1 MVNASPTLNSRML
14 EALLALFAL
23 RGIAKGAAIGG
34 ILVTCLAVYTLVA
47 DALAELTT
55 SIATLWATSDS
66 ITRLL
71 LLVLA
76 VYFVKKVFPYILL
89 LHRKGVI

>member
-1 MVNASPTLNSRML
+1 MVNSPTLNSRML
-14 EALLALFAL
+14 EACLMLLCLKGA
-23 RGIAKGAAIGG
+23 AKGAAIGG
-34 ILVTCLAVYTLVA
+34 VLATCLAIYTLVA
-47 DALAELTT
+47 SALCELTT

-71 LLVLA
+71 LLCLA
-76 VYFVKKVFPYILL
+76 VYVVKKVLPYILL